1 MRKDNEDGLKEK
13 DPFNTIANGTA
24 LNPNLPID

>member
-1 MRKDNEDGLKEK
+1 MRKDNEDGLK

>member
-1 MRKDNEDGLKEK
+1 MRKDNEDGLKDAFK
-13 DPFNTIANGTA
+13 PIANGIA